1 MEFIKGDFMKERI
14 SGLKRNFF
22 KHFIIYPIEGIA
34 VGLILLI
41 FMILPLRAAEKA
53 GACLGAFVGLVARR
67 RNRIALFNLQIAF
80 PEKTEKERK
89 KILHEMWRHF
99 GSLIADLPHNRQV
112 LQNATLKGLE
122 YLRMAYA
129 TGKGGFV
136 CSAHIGNWE
145 LSITKQVAPGF
156 VMNPVYRPANN
167 WFLDKLLFARRKG
180 VKIPKGRTGAR
191 LMIETL
197 KQGKFISILCD
208 QKFREGIDVPLFG
221 MPAQTPTAMATLSLK
236 MNVPIIMVKAI
247 KQQDGHYLL
256 TAYPPLDMPIGLP
269 RQQAEFQI
277 MTMVNHIYETWIRE
291 NPEQWLWV
299 HRRFDKHLYK

>member
-1 MEFIKGDFMKERI
+1 MKGHI
-14 SGLKRNFF
+14 PGLKRNFF
-22 KHFIIYPIEGIA
+22 KRFITDPIEGIT

-41 FMILPLRAAEKA
+41 FMILPLRAAEKT

-67 RNRIALFNLQIAF
+67 RNRIGLLNLRIAF

-89 KILHEMWRHF
+89 KILRDMWKHF
-99 GSLIADLPHNRQV
+99 GRLIADLPHNRQV
-112 LQNATLKGLE
+112 LKEASFKDVK
-122 YLRMAYA
+122 YLREAYA
-129 TGKGGFV
+129 AGKGGFV

-145 LSITKQVAPGF
+145 LSVAKQIAPGF

-167 WFLDKLLFARRKG
+167 WFLDKLLFSRRKG

-208 QKFREGIDVPLFG
+208 QKFREGMTLSLFG
-221 MPAQTPTAMATLSLK
+221 MPAQTATAMATLALK

-247 KQQDGHYLL
+247 QQTDGHYLL
-256 TAYPPLDMPIGLP
+256 TVYPPIPIPIGLA
-269 RQQAEFQI
+269 RAEAEKQI
-277 MTMVNHIYETWIRE
+277 MTTVNQMYEQWIRE
-291 NPEQWLWV
+291 NPEQWLWI

>member
-1 MEFIKGDFMKERI
+1 MSKRLP
-14 SGLKRNFF
+14 GLKRSLFRRV
-22 KHFIIYPIEGIA
+22 ITDPIEGIA
-34 VGLILLI
+34 VGFILLI
-41 FMILPLRAAEKA
+41 FAILPLRAAEK
-53 GACLGAFVGLVARR
+53 LGATLGAIVGIFAAR
-67 RNRIALFNLQIAF
+67 RNRIALFNLKVAF

-89 KILHEMWRHF
+89 KILAQMWRHF
-99 GSLIADLPHNRQV
+99 GRLIADLPHNRQV
-112 LQNATLKGLE
+112 LKEASFEGVE
-122 YLRMAYA
+122 HLRKAYEA
-129 TGKGGFV
+129 GKGGFV

-145 LSITKQVAPGF
+145 LSVAKQIAPGF

-208 QKFREGIDVPLFG
+208 QKFREGITLTLFG
-221 MPAQTPTAMATLSLK
+221 MPAQTATAMASLAIK

-247 KQQDGHYLL
+247 QQKDMHYKLFV
-256 TAYPPLDMPIGLP
+256 YPPVPIPVGLSREDAE
-269 RQQAEFQI
+269 RQV
-277 MTMVNHIYETWIRE
+277 MTTINHIYEEWIRE
-291 NPEQWLWV
+291 NPEQWLWL